1 VYVATVDLIEQ
12 FNYVYMSLSV
22 LLSSVSRA
30 EVTALVDFDP
40 FAQASGADHLSIYE
54 MVENGNVVVFSPSA
68 LGQDSVA
75 LVGKVM
81 KTLFFQAVF
90 TRRDKERPVA
100 YICDEFHRFVTCD
113 AESGEQNLLD
123 RCRAYRCICILATQ
137 SVESIRYALAGQLS
151 PDAAIGVVLNNI
163 ACKLF
168 LRNSDARTADLL
180 HGLLPRAP
188 GDGPHIVH
196 VRPLTTLRPGEAYYL
211 HADGSWGRSQVAL
224 R

>member
-1 VYVATVDLIEQ
+1 
-12 FNYVYMSLSV
+12 MSTGILLSV
-22 LLSSVSRA
+22 LNRC
-30 EVTALVDFDP
+30 EVTDLVDFDL
-40 FAQASGADHLSIYE
+40 FGTEGTADHLSIYG
-54 MVENGNVVVFSPSA
+54 MVESGRVIVFSPPA
-68 LGQDSVA
+68 IGQDSIT
-75 LVGKVM
+75 LVGKVL

-137 SVESIRYALAGQLS
+137 SVESVRYALTGQRN
-151 PDAAIGVVLNNI
+151 PDAAIGVMLNNI

-168 LRNSDARTADLL
+168 LRNSDLRTADLL
-180 HGLLPRAP
+180 YGLLPRAP
-188 GDGPHIVH
+188 GDGPHVVH
-196 VRPLTTLRPGEAYYL
+196 VRPLTSLRPGEMYFL
-211 HADGSWGRSQVAL
+211 HADSTWGRAQVTL